1 MSLCGTRLGIF
12 DRAKLDQF
20 LILFLF
26 CCCFL
31 FYFFS
36 ELIFHSPCLSP
47 SSFLYIWFSPH
58 MYFFL
63 FVCAQF
69 ASIDMPEK
77 FVIICIAS
85 MWCLTQ
91 VGQLL
96 YRSKDSHIH
105 IHKHTTHL
113 HCAFIINIH
122 WAIKIM
128 RTQPYIKCLINEKKT
143 KTSFILLQSCKHAKQ
158 NVVIFSKK
166 KFNSCTHH
174 IQSQNCN
181 IHSVYFFPNIYW
193 KRIVIFLWNHFDSNL
208 VANETIM
215 VTSDDV
221 DDNNSENDS
230 HSGKNDDSS
239 NG

>member
-1 MSLCGTRLGIF
+1 MAHGLGFSIAQNWF
-12 DRAKLDQF
+12 SF
-20 LILFLF
+20 W
-26 CCCFL
+26 
-31 FYFFS
+31 FYFFFVVFSYFSLFS
-36 ELIFHSPCLSP
+36 ELIFHSPYLSP

-77 FVIICIAS
+77 FVIIYIAS

-143 KTSFILLQSCKHAKQ
+143 KTSFILLQSCKHARQ

-166 KFNSCTHH
+166 NSIHTHH

-181 IHSVYFFPNIYW
+181 IHSIYFFPDIY
-193 KRIVIFLWNHFDSNL
+193 
-208 VANETIM
+208 
-215 VTSDDV
+215 
-221 DDNNSENDS
+221 
-230 HSGKNDDSS
+230 
-239 NG
+239 

>member
-12 DRAKLDQF
+12 NRAKLVQF

-26 CCCFL
+26 C
-31 FYFFS
+31 
-36 ELIFHSPCLSP
+36 
-47 SSFLYIWFSPH
+47 
-58 MYFFL
+58 YFFL
-63 FVCAQF
+63 FFFLFWAYFSLSLSFSLLLSIYLVLSSYVLLFVRLCSIRINWHARKVCHYLH
-69 ASIDMPEK
+69 
-77 FVIICIAS
+77 AS

-128 RTQPYIKCLINEKKT
+128 RTQPYIKSLINEKKT
-143 KTSFILLQSCKHAKQ
+143 KNSFTLLQSCKHARQ

-166 KFNSCTHH
+166 KLNSYTHH

-181 IHSVYFFPNIYW
+181 IHSI
-193 KRIVIFLWNHFDSNL
+193 
-208 VANETIM
+208 
-215 VTSDDV
+215 
-221 DDNNSENDS
+221 
-230 HSGKNDDSS
+230 
-239 NG
+239 